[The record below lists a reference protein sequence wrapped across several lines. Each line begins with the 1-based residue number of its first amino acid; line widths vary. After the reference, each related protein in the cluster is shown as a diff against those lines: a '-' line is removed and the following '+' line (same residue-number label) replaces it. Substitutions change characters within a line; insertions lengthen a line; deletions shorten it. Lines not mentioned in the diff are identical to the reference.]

1 MIKKIST
8 ILFPAFLF
16 FSSTNYLE
24 ATFID
29 DIATAPSFI
38 DGLVESAK
46 PDRSTPWMLFDQPN
60 IQFNEYNISALD
72 LACGFRAFGYASR
85 NDAID
90 AMLSALADI
99 DEQYEN
105 RNAKLRIYIEND
117 CGDNVEDYLKN
128 LKNTPYKLPYTI
140 NRYIDSD
147 IDKNLEG
154 FTYTLINA
162 FALLNNISL
171 CIYKEVKDEKK
182 TISLTHSFI
191 CDESDKTLHLLCRR
205 LHYNK
210 LVFTS
215 DENENLMAQDAENNY
230 LSELHVFYERES
242 SNKVMQPSF
251 NNPLF
256 NRSFSSNN
264 SKTSNTPNVD
274 VDVQQKLF
282 NNITNMMFLSNQ
294 QEESTINN
302 IIEDGADKKSTNV
315 ENHHMTTV
323 HQSVIPRV
331 SGSIENAS
339 VFNIQNNYLNVP
351 EKEAPGIDYIKIL
364 ENEMDLLSVNIVND
378 MNSERERAQFN
389 SNNQMSVNHH
399 SDNIIDY
406 NSLNN
411 ISYNND
417 DNMDLGDDFYYN
429 PNDFN

>member
-29 DIATAPSFI
+29 DIATAPTFI

-60 IQFNEYNISALD
+60 IQFNEYHISALD

-90 AMLSALADI
+90 AMLNALADI
-99 DEQYEN
+99 DKQYEN

-128 LKNTPYKLPYTI
+128 LKNTPYELPYTV

-147 IDKNLEG
+147 IDKNLEE
-154 FTYTLINA
+154 FTYTFINA

-171 CIYKEVKDEKK
+171 CIYEEVKDEKK

-191 CDESDKTLHLLCRR
+191 CDESDKTLHLLCRG

-215 DENENLMAQDAENNY
+215 DEKENLNAQNAENNY

-242 SNKVMQPSF
+242 GNKVTQPSF
-251 NNPLF
+251 NNPLLDY
-256 NRSFSSNN
+256 NFSSNV
-264 SKTSNTPNVD
+264 TEQSNKFNAD
-274 VDVQQKLF
+274 EQRKLNDF
-282 NNITNMMFLSNQ
+282 NNMLFSSDQPQSSKVAQI
-294 QEESTINN
+294 N
-302 IIEDGADKKSTNV
+302 IIEDYTAEQSTNV
-315 ENHHMTTV
+315 EPHQMTPIYPAML
-323 HQSVIPRV
+323 HKV
-331 SGSIENAS
+331 SALITNES
-339 VFNIQNNYLNVP
+339 VFKDISTGYFDMLK
-351 EKEAPGIDYIKIL
+351 KEASDIDYIEML
-364 ENEMDLLSVNIVND
+364 ENQMDLLPSNVVNSIN
-378 MNSERERAQFN
+378 NERERTQVN
-389 SNNQMSVNHH
+389 STNEMSSNNH
-399 SDNIIDY
+399 SDNTIEY
-406 NSLNN
+406 NSSNN
-411 ISYNND
+411 ITYNNND
-417 DNMDLGDDFYYN
+417 DMDLGDDFYYN

>member
-8 ILFPAFLF
+8 VLFPAFLF

-24 ATFID
+24 AT
-29 DIATAPSFI
+29 FI

-105 RNAKLRIYIEND
+105 RNAQLRVYIEND
-117 CGDNVEDYLKN
+117 CGDNVEDYLKS
-128 LKNTPYKLPYTI
+128 LKNTQYELPYTI

-147 IDKNLEG
+147 IDKNLEE

-171 CIYKEVKDEKK
+171 CIYEEVKDEKK
-182 TISLTHSFI
+182 TISLTHSFR
-191 CDESDKTLHLLCRR
+191 CDKSDKILHLLSRG

-215 DENENLMAQDAENNY
+215 DENENLRAQDAENNY
-230 LSELHVFYERES
+230 LSELHVFYERELG
-242 SNKVMQPSF
+242 NKVMQPSF

-256 NRSFSSNN
+256 DYNFSSNI
-264 SKTSNTPNVD
+264 TEQSNKFNAD
-274 VDVQQKLF
+274 EQKKINYF
-282 NNITNMMFLSNQ
+282 NNMMFSSDQ
-294 QEESTINN
+294 REPSIVDKIN
-302 IIEDGADKKSTNV
+302 IIEDYTAEQSTNV
-315 ENHHMTTV
+315 EQNPMTPIYPGML
-323 HQSVIPRV
+323 HKV
-331 SGSIENAS
+331 SALITNES
-339 VFNIQNNYLNVP
+339 VFNDISNGYFDTLK
-351 EKEAPGIDYIKIL
+351 KEASDIDYIEML
-364 ENEMDLLSVNIVND
+364 ENQMDLLHSNVVNSIN
-378 MNSERERAQFN
+378 NERERTQVNLAN
-389 SNNQMSVNHH
+389 EMSSNNH
-399 SDNIIDY
+399 SYNIIDN

-411 ISYNND
+411 ITYNND
-417 DNMDLGDDFYYN
+417 GNMDLGDDFYYN